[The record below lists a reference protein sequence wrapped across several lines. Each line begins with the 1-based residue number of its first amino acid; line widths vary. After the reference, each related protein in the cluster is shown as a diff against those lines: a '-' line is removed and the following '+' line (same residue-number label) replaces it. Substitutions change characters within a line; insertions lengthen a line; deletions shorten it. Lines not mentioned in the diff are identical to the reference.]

1 MASMGEYRDAGSS
14 SLSSL
19 ISGAVLGAAGLAW
32 WLFSEA
38 ERRQKSRKQRA
49 MLYAPRLQDGS
60 EAIESSSPAIQN
72 ETSEQLEQRVER
84 LNAAIADVRKQLED
98 LGART

>member
-1 MASMGEYRDAGSS
+1 MGQYRESS
-14 SLSSL
+14 PGSLSSL

-38 ERRQKSRKQRA
+38 ERRQRSKKQRA
-49 MLYAPRLQDGS
+49 MLYAPRMQDGS
-60 EAIESSSPAIQN
+60 EAMETSSPSLKV
-72 ETSEQLEQRVER
+72 ESSEQLEQRVEQ

-98 LGART
+98 LGARS

>member
-1 MASMGEYRDAGSS
+1 MGQYRESS

-38 ERRQKSRKQRA
+38 EKRQKSKKQRA
-49 MLYAPRLQDGS
+49 MLYAPRMQDGS
-60 EAIESSSPAIQN
+60 EAFESIKKPLKV
-72 ETSEQLEQRVER
+72 ETSEQLEERVEQ
-84 LNAAIADVRKQLED
+84 LNSAIADVRKQLED
-98 LGART
+98 LGARN

>member
-1 MASMGEYRDAGSS
+1 MSQYRESSS

-38 ERRQKSRKQRA
+38 ERRQQSRKQRA
-49 MLYAPRLQDGS
+49 MLYAPRMQDGS
-60 EAIESSSPAIQN
+60 EALENPSKSVRAD
-72 ETSEQLEQRVER
+72 TSEQLEQRVEQ
-84 LNAAIADVRKQLED
+84 LNTAIADVRKQLEE
-98 LGART
+98 LGSNN